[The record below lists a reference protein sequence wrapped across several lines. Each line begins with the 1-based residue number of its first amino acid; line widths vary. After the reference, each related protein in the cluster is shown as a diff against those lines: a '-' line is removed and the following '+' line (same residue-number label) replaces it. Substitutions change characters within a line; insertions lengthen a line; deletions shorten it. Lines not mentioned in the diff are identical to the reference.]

1 LNVDYK
7 VNLTSNRISI
17 GGSSFFFLLPSPS
30 FSLFFFSWR
39 FRSLVIDYIRNLHD
53 QSKIE
58 EEEDAERSEG
68 GRGRRKRIANES
80 KQTQHSFGFIRLLGS
95 SDQPFPTL
103 T

>member
-1 LNVDYK
+1 MEV
-7 VNLTSNRISI
+7 
-17 GGSSFFFLLPSPS
+17 SFTFGEL
-30 FSLFFFSWR
+30 
-39 FRSLVIDYIRNLHD
+39 DYIRNLHD

-68 GRGRRKRIANES
+68 GRRKRIANES